1 MEFKKRDLLRND
13 SQRLKNKVTI
23 VEDIDTDYFTGKI
36 CLIKMIEV
44 DGELYVDNPLGKVK
58 IMDNGF
64 SNLIIAPRNKN
75 WWLTV
80 MYDNEDNYIESYFDI
95 TRSNNFECDI
105 PYFIDLKL
113 DVCIPDDYNAYL
125 LDEEE
130 LMEAYDCNAI
140 SKEEYEMAYNTARKI
155 IEFYNSNKESYL
167 NFIKENYEKLNSK
180 IKKGNMKI

>member
-1 MEFKKRDLLRND
+1 MEFNTRDLLRND
-13 SQRLKNKVTI
+13 SKRLKKKNTI
-23 VEDIDTDYFTGKI
+23 VEDINTKYFEGKI

-44 DGELYVDNPLGKVK
+44 DGELYVNNPLGKVK

-64 SNLIIAPRNKN
+64 SYLEIAPKNEN

-80 MYDNEDNYIESYFDI
+80 MYDKNGQYIESYFDI
-95 TRSNNFECDI
+95 TRKNYFETGN

-113 DVCIPDDYNAYL
+113 DVCIPNDYNIYL
-125 LDEEE
+125 MDEDE
-130 LMEAYDCNAI
+130 LKEAYDCNAI

-180 IKKGNMKI
+180 IKKENMKI